1 MCLFMG
7 KGVKGGQGSGGVGVS
22 VIYGIPFGSWGKIS
36 TGTLSCLLLQLQYL
50 IFLKNFI
57 LLCFSLS
64 SVFYIF
70 ICMLLLIIL
79 SQVLIIPQNKK
90 KQKLPEIKN

>member
-1 MCLFMG
+1 MG
-7 KGVKGGQGSGGVGVS
+7 KGVKGGQGSGGRGGGS
-22 VIYGIPFGSWGKIS
+22 VINYGIPFGSLGKVS

-50 IFLKNFI
+50 IFLKNFS

-64 SVFYIF
+64 NVFYIF

-79 SQVLIIPQNKK
+79 SQVIIIPKNKRK
-90 KQKLPEIKN
+90 TKIT

>member
-7 KGVKGGQGSGGVGVS
+7 KGVKGGHGSRGVRGGGS

-36 TGTLSCLLLQLQYL
+36 TGTLSCLLLHLQYL
-50 IFLKNFI
+50 IFLENFI

-64 SVFYIF
+64 NVFYIF

-79 SQVLIIPQNKK
+79 SQVIIIPKNKRK
-90 KQKLPEIKN
+90 TKIT